1 MCLFNGN
8 SFTCY
13 VIFIFAPILIY
24 TMKKHSFLAITFIL
38 LLAIS
43 CSKDQNT
50 MILNGKISGLRKG
63 TVLLQ
68 KKDNDTLVVLDSVV
82 LDGKETFTF
91 ETIVPETE
99 LYTLQLNKLDGNP
112 YNDNIEFFAEK
123 GTIEIFTTL
132 DKFGVVQTI
141 TGSKNNELL
150 QTYRKM
156 MAPINNKN
164 LDLIAATFKANAT
177 KDTMAI
183 DSLIKKSDVLLRTKY
198 LRAVQFALNNKEHE
212 IAPYIASKE
221 ISDATTKLLDT
232 INNALP
238 EHIKNSHYGKEL
250 QSLLDKRKQ

>member
-1 MCLFNGN
+1 MKNHSLLVIIISLFL
-8 SFTCY
+8 
-13 VIFIFAPILIY
+13 V
-24 TMKKHSFLAITFIL
+24 
-38 LLAIS
+38 IS
-43 CSKDQNT
+43 CGKDENT
-50 MILNGKISGLRKG
+50 MVLNGKIAGLRKG

-68 KKDNDTLVVLDSVV
+68 KKDEGKLVVIDSIV

-91 ETIVPETE
+91 ETVVPEPE

-141 TGSKNNELL
+141 SGSKNNELL

-164 LDLIAATFKANAT
+164 LDLIAETFKANAT
-177 KDTMAI
+177 NDTIAI
-183 DSLIKKSDVLLRTKY
+183 DSLAKKSDILLRNKY
-198 LRAVQFALNNKEHE
+198 LRAVQFALNNKEYE

-238 EHIKNSHYGKEL
+238 KHIQNSIYGKEL
-250 QSLLDKRKQ
+250 EVILSKRKQ